1 MTINRTLKKTFSSVS
16 LANVENLTRN
26 FRQFVQICGREKK
39 REKIMAS
46 AKVFALQADAKSC
59 V

>member
-1 MTINRTLKKTFSSVS
+1 MTINRILKKIFSSVS

-46 AKVFALQADAKSC
+46 TKVFAVQADAKSS